1 MLPGGNFK
9 TEEGLDK
16 NMPEVRIEYNS
27 QVEEIIPAFKIIL
40 EELQKSGGVFN
51 PRGFFNRF
59 STLHPQFGGGDQHD
73 SHELLRHLL
82 DAVLVAERQTYLKLL
97 MRTLFPNRKFKSLD
111 ADEKRTMENYANQAK
126 DRFLIER
133 VFQGSLESTLQCSD
147 CAHTS
152 PNMEKF
158 LDISLPISVD
168 VPKQSTSMYA
178 YGRQR
183 SSPEPAPALTK
194 RQLKKEKRKTKRE
207 KKYGSRTDN
216 EVSSRFNF
224 SAHLQYSM
232 DDLLPLTKKRI
243 GGFF

>member
-1 MLPGGNFK
+1 
-9 TEEGLDK
+9 
-16 NMPEVRIEYNS
+16 MPEVRIEYYS
-27 QVEEIIPAFKIIL
+27 QVEEIIPAFKDIL
-40 EELQKSGGVFN
+40 DELQKSGGVHN
-51 PRGFFNRF
+51 PVKFFNRF

-82 DAVLVAERQTYLKLL
+82 DAVIVAERHTYRKLL
-97 MRTLFPNRKFKSLD
+97 MRALFKGRKFKNLTTE
-111 ADEKRTMENYANQAK
+111 EKQTLESYANQSK
-126 DRFLIER
+126 DRYLIER
-133 VFQGSLESTLQCSD
+133 VFQGSLESTLQCAD

-168 VPKQSTSMYA
+168 PPKPSTSMHT

-207 KKYGSRTDN
+207 KKYGNRTDN
-216 EVSSRFNF
+216 EVRPRFF
-224 SAHLQYSM
+224 LMLSVI
-232 DDLLPLTKKRI
+232 LL
-243 GGFF
+243 

>member
-1 MLPGGNFK
+1 MFRVVLPGGNFK
-9 TEEGLDK
+9 TEEGEEN
-16 NMPEVRIEYNS
+16 NMPEIHIKYNS
-27 QVEEIIPAFKIIL
+27 QVEEIIPAFKDIL
-40 EELQKSGGVFN
+40 DELQKSGGVHN
-51 PRGFFNRF
+51 PSKFFNRF

-97 MRTLFPNRKFKSLD
+97 MRGLFDSRKFKNLTTE
-111 ADEKRTMENYANQAK
+111 EKHQLGSYANQAK
-126 DRFLIER
+126 ERYLIER
-133 VFQGSLESTLQCSD
+133 VFQGSLESTLQCED

-168 VPKQSTSMYA
+168 VPKPSTSMNA

-207 KKYGSRTDN
+207 KKHGTRTDN
-216 EVSSRFNF
+216 EVSSRFELSKN
-224 SAHLQYSM
+224 L
-232 DDLLPLTKKRI
+232 
-243 GGFF
+243 